1 MSNKTNDNICTVMR
15 LRRATRKATRLYDRH
30 FADLGI
36 GIAQYG
42 IMQTI
47 AQAKRTSISDIAD
60 ALDMERTTLTRNLK
74 PLIASGLVAVGE
86 GNDKR
91 TRSVIVTD
99 KGKKLLKQARSVWQK
114 AQKEV
119 RTEMGEAEL
128 RKLHRLLADMLERL
142 PNP

>member
-1 MSNKTNDNICTVMR
+1 MSGSANDNICTVMR

-47 AQAKRTSISDIAD
+47 AHAERTSISDIAD

-86 GNDKR
+86 GDNKR

-99 KGKKLLKQARSVWQK
+99 KGKKLLKRARTDWQQAQNN
-114 AQKEV
+114 V
-119 RTEMGEAEL
+119 RTEMGEADL
-128 RKLHRLLADMLERL
+128 RKLHKLLAKMLERL